1 MNTTSLTKILL
12 VLNIVVLSLI
22 VTPMVFAK
30 KGGNGGGKPPPP
42 PPVNCTDDFPGF
54 SYGVE
59 ATRRSPGEIWLA
71 SSDGCRRELI
81 AVESDDGRGIGSF
94 HMTADK
100 SKGVILWKEDPG
112 LTWQWVVHRQDFT
125 VENGDLNLVPTV
137 QLLPQAGED
146 VQPGDEL
153 YYFNLDI

>member
-1 MNTTSLTKILL
+1 MKSLKFVGILL
-12 VLNIVVLSLI
+12 IAILTCSA
-22 VTPMVFAK
+22 MSAGAWAK

-42 PPVNCTDDFPGF
+42 APEDCTDDFPGF

-59 ATRRSPGEIWLA
+59 APRRSPGEIWLS

-81 AVESDDGRGIGSF
+81 TVESDDGRGIGSF

-100 SKGVILWKEDPG
+100 SKGVIFWKEDPG

-125 VENGDLNLVPTV
+125 VENSVFMLIFLTLPFEGGLHV
-137 QLLPQAGED
+137 Q
-146 VQPGDEL
+146 
-153 YYFNLDI
+153 I